1 MGDRGVIDQLHHR
14 AIRIFAIEAPCPIAV
29 GAGRGLDSNT
39 VRTEEFVPGID
50 HFRVAQDKP
59 DVMEALWTACGAALG
74 EPVQG
79 EIIPAGAEI
88 DIVRIG
94 TPFDLHPQEVH
105 IKALT
110 RLQFLDVEG
119 HMAQATGRRG
129 AFYDCLHVYQLV
141 KFTIYFKLGLT

>member
-14 AIRIFAIEAPCPIAV
+14 AVRIFAIEAPCPVAV
-29 GAGRGLDSNT
+29 GAGQGLDDHT
-39 VRTEEFVPGID
+39 VRPQEFIPGID
-50 HFRVAQDKP
+50 RFRVAQDKP
-59 DVMEALWTACGAALG
+59 EVMEALRTGYGEALG

-79 EIIPAGAEI
+79 EIITAGAEI

-129 AFYDCLHVYQLV
+129 AFYDCLHVY
-141 KFTIYFKLGLT
+141 

>member
-1 MGDRGVIDQLHHR
+1 VGNRGVIDQLHHR
-14 AIRIFAIEAPCPIAV
+14 AVRIFAIEAPCPVAV
-29 GAGRGLDSNT
+29 GAGQGLNGDAI
-39 VRTEEFVPGID
+39 RAQEFIPGID
-50 HFRVAQDKP
+50 RFRVAEDKP
-59 DVMEALWTACGAALG
+59 DVIDALRTAYGEALG

-79 EIIPAGAEI
+79 EIITAGAEI

-110 RLQFLDVEG
+110 RLQFLDIEG

-129 AFYDCLHVYQLV
+129 AFHDCLCVFRGFPQATRYA
-141 KFTIYFKLGLT
+141 GGS

>member
-1 MGDRGVIDQLHHR
+1 VGDRGVIDQLHHR
-14 AIRIFAIEAPCPIAV
+14 AVRIFAIEAPCPIAV
-29 GAGRGLDSNT
+29 SAGRGLNGDA
-39 VRTEEFVPGID
+39 VRAQEFIPGID
-50 HFRVAQDKP
+50 YFRVAQDKP
-59 DVMEALWTACGAALG
+59 EVMEALRTAYGEALG

-79 EIIPAGAEI
+79 EIITAGAEI

-110 RLQFLDVEG
+110 RLQFLDMEG

-129 AFYDCLHVYQLV
+129 AFYDCLHLYQPV
-141 KFTIYFKLGLT
+141 RFTIYFKLGLT